1 MDLIKNLLAR
11 LMAGLSSNAGNNAQ
25 AVMWG
30 TFGVFVPLI
39 AGFDKEEYR
48 LAAFVVFCIAMALIC
63 WRTRGSGLN
72 PEEGAVVRDRLD
84 TLEDVLNEDR
94 R

>member
-1 MDLIKNLLAR
+1 MDLIKTLLAR
-11 LMAGLSSNAGNNAQ
+11 LMAGLSSNSGNNAQ

-30 TFGVFVPLI
+30 TFGIFVPLI
-39 AGFDKEEYR
+39 AGFDLEEYR
-48 LAAFVVFCIAMALIC
+48 LAAFVVFCISMALIC

-72 PEEGAVVRDRLD
+72 PEDGAAVRGRLD
-84 TLEDVLNEDR
+84 TLDDVLNEGR

>member
-1 MDLIKNLLAR
+1 MDLIKTLLAR
-11 LMAGLSSNAGNNAQ
+11 IMAGLSSNDGNNAQ

-39 AGFDKEEYR
+39 AGFDREEYR

-63 WRTRGSGLN
+63 WRTRGSGLS
-72 PEEGAVVRDRLD
+72 PEEGPALQDRLD
-84 TLEDVLNEDR
+84 TLEDVLNEGR

>member
-1 MDLIKNLLAR
+1 MDLIKTLLAR

-25 AVMWG
+25 AVMWTTLG
-30 TFGVFVPLI
+30 IFVPLI
-39 AGFDKEEYR
+39 AGFDREEYR
-48 LAAFVVFCIAMALIC
+48 LAAFVVFCGVMAIIA

-72 PEEGAVVRDRLD
+72 PEEGPAMRDRLD
-84 TLEDVLNEDR
+84 TLEDVLNEGR